1 MRFICLFLICF
12 IVAGCAFAPTK
23 KDAEG
28 RPVEPLYAG
37 EKADMEKVL
46 EGRFSVLS
54 HHNVN
59 INDVNITS
67 DGRRVL
73 VSLRERTILLDGEG
87 KLLWEN
93 NFDQNQVSTVFS
105 CCGAVMASGD
115 ETGRVSIFIDN
126 QLEGGKNVDMPVTKL
141 DISDDGSRIMVMAKG
156 SQGEEGKMVTLMD
169 QQGNTLWEE
178 EIPGLVSAEIESRG
192 QKCLAQAVQEGTH
205 KLLLY
210 DGQGEQL
217 WEKEGFQIAQL
228 SHDGRY
234 VTAMEGKGIYLFS
247 SDGEMLWH
255 RDLDLPVTEIKL
267 SQNNRYILAYNH
279 FGGGSDNL
287 FYLDIEGKLLWK
299 QKIRDDSVVALSA
312 DGQRIVVTSWRHYSE
327 YLTLVSVYDVRGRLR
342 REIEAGS
349 RAVKTALSDDGG
361 FLVLGCDD
369 GNIYVLNL
377 NRETVGEYVA
387 NEKEVVY
394 YTPADRR
401 KSLEENGTRINL
413 FFYDEN
419 ALVFIPVT
427 RDVKQANNNLLR
439 TALEELIKGPKVRSY
454 LMRTLPKGIDI
465 GIDIEGGTV
474 LVDLPQ
480 ELEQITGSTRSMG
493 IIQSILHTA
502 FQFPTVENIKFL
514 VEGKEKDFFGDPEVY
529 IGEEFSSLIVKK
541 ELPLLY
547 IPYRSG
553 FRYYLVPWEIQPS
566 FDNINPAYFL
576 SQKFFQEAGSFIPCN
591 VEIIDAQV
599 NGDMITLDLSRDF
612 LTLFENPEDPEFK
625 ARAQVVIDG
634 LIISLTSNMKQNKVQ
649 FLVEGETITPRGFG
663 YLVEPQEKPSYINP
677 EE

>member
-1 MRFICLFLICF
+1 M
-12 IVAGCAFAPTK
+12 
-23 KDAEG
+23 G
-28 RPVEPLYAG
+28 RPVEPLYAD

-46 EGRFSVLS
+46 EGRFSVLN

-73 VSLRERTILLDGEG
+73 VSLRERAILLDGEG

-93 NFDQNQVSTVFS
+93 NFDQYQVSTVFS

-115 ETGRVSIFIDN
+115 ETGKVSIFIDN
-126 QLEGGKNVDMPVTKL
+126 RLVVEKNIGFPVSKM
-141 DISDDGSRIMVMAKG
+141 DISDDGSRIMVMSNG
-156 SQGEEGKMVTLMD
+156 SQEEVGNTVMLMD
-169 QQGNTLWEE
+169 QQGRILWSE
-178 EIPGLVSAEIESRG
+178 EIFGLISAEIESKG
-192 QKCLAQAVQEGTH
+192 EKCLLQVVQDGIY
-205 KLLLY
+205 KIILY
-210 DGQGEQL
+210 GSQGELL
-217 WEKEGFQIAQL
+217 WQKEGFQVAQL
-228 SHDGRY
+228 SDDGRY
-234 VTAMEGKGIYLFS
+234 ITALADKSIYLFS
-247 SDGEMLWH
+247 SDGEMLWN
-255 RDLDLPVTEIKL
+255 RDLDLPVTQIEL

-287 FYLDIEGKLLWK
+287 FYLDIEGNLLWK

-312 DGQRIVVTSWRHYSE
+312 DGQRVVVTSWRHYSE
-327 YLTLVSVYDVRGRLR
+327 DLTLVSVFDVRGRLR

-349 RAVKTALSDDGG
+349 RAVKIALSDDGG

-387 NEKEVVY
+387 NEKEEVVY
-394 YTPADRR
+394 YTSADRR
-401 KSLEENGTRINL
+401 ESLEENGTRINL

-427 RDVKQANNNLLR
+427 RDVKKANNLLR
-439 TALEELIKGPKVRSY
+439 TALEELVKGPKERSY
-454 LMRTLPKGIDI
+454 LMRTLPKGIDV
-465 GIDIEGGTV
+465 GIDIDGGTV

-480 ELEQITGSTRSMG
+480 ELEKITGSTRSMG

-502 FQFPTVENIKFL
+502 FQFPTVHNIRFL
-514 VEGKEKDFFGDPEVY
+514 VEGQESDFFGDPEVY
-529 IGEEFSSLIVKK
+529 IGGEFSRSMVNKQT
-541 ELPLLY
+541 PLLY

-566 FDNINPAYFL
+566 LDSINPAYFL
-576 SQKFFQEAGSFIPCN
+576 SQKYFQEAGSFIPCN
-591 VEIIDAQV
+591 VEIIDAQI
-599 NGDMITLDLSRDF
+599 NGDMITLDLSRNF
-612 LTLFENPEDPEFK
+612 LSLFESPEDPQLS

-634 LIISLTSNMKQNKVQ
+634 LIITLTSNIKQNKVQ

-663 YLVEPQEKPSYINP
+663 YLVEPQETPIYINP